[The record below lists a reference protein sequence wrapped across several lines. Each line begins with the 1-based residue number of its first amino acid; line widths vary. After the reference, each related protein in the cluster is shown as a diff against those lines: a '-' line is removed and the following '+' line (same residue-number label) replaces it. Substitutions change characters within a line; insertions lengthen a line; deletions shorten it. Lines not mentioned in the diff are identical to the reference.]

1 MNPYIGNNPY
11 TSQVADIGYP
21 QVNYQGSM
29 QDTSMQD
36 QFQNETL
43 RQMQQL
49 GAPSMPQQG
58 GMGSLGSQMAMANAL
73 RAFGSNKTPIT
84 SSALTS
90 GMNGAIGSPVGLG
103 SGPSGYGLGTGSTA
117 GMGYNLFPSY
127 GS

>member
-11 TSQVADIGYP
+11 TSQMADIGYP
-21 QVNYQGSM
+21 QVNYQSSM

-36 QFQNETL
+36 MFQNEAMK
-43 RQMQQL
+43 QMQQL
-49 GAPSMPQQG
+49 ATPKPVETGGLNNSMA
-58 GMGSLGSQMAMANAL
+58 LANAL
-73 RAFGSNKTPIT
+73 RAFGQNNQTPIT

-117 GMGYNLFPSY
+117 EMGYNLFPSY